1 MSAAEVDVSILTTG
15 HDVADAR
22 LHRLAAVLISEGF
35 SVEVRGLGMPSAG
48 PPGATVRTSD
58 RRSLLRRAVR
68 AVLLPWVA
76 RGRVLIVL
84 DPDLIPPALVR
95 RWTARRLGHR
105 AAGQRVVADVHED
118 YASALLDRA
127 WARGARLVGAR
138 LVVAGAVRAASQ
150 ADVTLVAD
158 DHLPP
163 HRPRVRLVLR
173 NLPLLDML
181 PEPTPFEPAPRAIYI
196 GDVRRSRGLQMMLA
210 VLEACPE
217 WSLDVVGPVAAADRC
232 WLDHWRATSAASHR
246 VAFHDRHPPREA
258 WRVAGGAWAG
268 VCLLEPTPAFVA
280 ALPSKVLEYLGC
292 GLAVLTTPL
301 PRAAALV
308 VEAGA
313 GAIVGDVEAAVAILR
328 GWSRE
333 PDAVH
338 KYQAAARAW
347 AVENLSRPD
356 QYREFGR
363 LMARLAR
370 PEEAQ
375 MVTHQHAV

>member
-1 MSAAEVDVSILTTG
+1 MTAAEVDVSILATG

-22 LHRLAAVLISEGF
+22 LHRLAAVLISECL
-35 SVEVRGLGMPSAG
+35 SVEVRGLGTSSAG
-48 PPGATVRTSD
+48 PPGAIVRTSD
-58 RRSLLRRAVR
+58 RRSLFRRAVR
-68 AVLLPWVA
+68 AALLPWVA

-84 DPDLIPPALVR
+84 DPDLILPALVR
-95 RWTARRLGHR
+95 RWAARRFGHR

-118 YASALLDRA
+118 YARAVLDRA
-127 WARGARLVGAR
+127 WARGARLVAAR
-138 LVVAGAVRAASQ
+138 LVIAGAVRAAAR
-150 ADVTLVAD
+150 ADLTLVAD

-181 PEPTPFEPAPRAIYI
+181 PDPTPFDSAPRAIYV
-196 GDVRRSRGLQMMLA
+196 GDVRRSRGLRMMLA

-232 WLDHWRATSAASHR
+232 WLDHWRATSAASQR
-246 VAFHDRHPPREA
+246 VQFHDRRPPREA
-258 WRVAGGAWAG
+258 WQVAVGAWAG
-268 VCLLEPTPAFVA
+268 LCLLEPTPAFVA
-280 ALPSKVLEYLGC
+280 ALPSKILEYLGC

-308 VEAGA
+308 AEAGV
-313 GAIVGDVEAAVAILR
+313 GASVGDVEAAVATLR

-333 PDAVH
+333 PDAVR
-338 KYQAAARAW
+338 KYQAAARNW
-347 AVENLSRPD
+347 AAENLCWAD

-363 LMARLAR
+363 LMAQLAR
-370 PEEAQ
+370 LR
-375 MVTHQHAV
+375 MYKG